1 MSAEQFLLKQRCRAE
16 ADLIKGRIAY
26 KIHQKIPLSNNE
38 NKYLN
43 VWMNKS
49 SQTIALLPQPDI
61 LVPAEPTKLTLAEA
75 FSADDFYSI
84 NALSRVSI
92 QGDDQKHAIALS
104 DVVLE
109 LSHFI
114 DHNTVRKVEL
124 SVLEDN
130 LKDEWKLADDFGLV
144 ERRNKEIDLIMR
156 EMEETSWRA
165 ANVFDKQ
172 DKQYIEEF
180 VFFDRGLDAFENAF
194 LDADRKSFD

>member
-1 MSAEQFLLKQRCRAE
+1 
-16 ADLIKGRIAY
+16 
-26 KIHQKIPLSNNE
+26 
-38 NKYLN
+38 
-43 VWMNKS
+43 
-49 SQTIALLPQPDI
+49 
-61 LVPAEPTKLTLAEA
+61 
-75 FSADDFYSI
+75 
-84 NALSRVSI
+84 
-92 QGDDQKHAIALS
+92 LS

-165 ANVFDKQ
+165 ANVFDK
-172 DKQYIEEF
+172 
-180 VFFDRGLDAFENAF
+180 
-194 LDADRKSFD
+194 